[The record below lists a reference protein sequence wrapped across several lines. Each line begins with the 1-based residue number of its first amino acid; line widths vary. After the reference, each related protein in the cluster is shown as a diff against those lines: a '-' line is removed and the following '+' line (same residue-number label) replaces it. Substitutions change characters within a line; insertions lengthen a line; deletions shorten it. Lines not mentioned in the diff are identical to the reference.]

1 MKLPK
6 GVNGATSLPL
16 TDVCDSARWTSI
28 FRQPTFAIEC
38 GSLIETTDV
47 SLIRLLG

>member
-28 FRQPTFAIEC
+28 LDNQ
-38 GSLIETTDV
+38 
-47 SLIRLLG
+47 RLRSNAEA